1 MLEAVDVYVM
11 RGRRPVLKGIS
22 LRLQPGRIT
31 AVIGPNGAGK
41 STVLACLSGA
51 LMPGRG
57 TLRLAGECLHQLSA
71 AELGRRR
78 AVLEQSPIAPAGF
91 TLKVLV
97 ALGIP
102 RQVPP
107 RQAQTLV
114 DRALKAVGLTEHAQ
128 QTIDALS
135 GGGQQRAHLARVLA
149 QLWAGQ
155 ALGGGH
161 WLLLDEPT
169 AHLDLAHQAAVIRIA
184 HQVVAEGVGVVAVVH
199 DLTVAAALAS
209 HVVLMQGGC
218 VVAWGPAD
226 QLLQP
231 MVLEPV
237 YGLPLLRNE
246 PTTGR
251 TAIIPLF
258 PVL

>member
-1 MLEAVDVYVM
+1 M
-11 RGRRPVLKGIS
+11 RGRRTLLKGIN
-22 LRLQPGRIT
+22 LRLQPGQIT

-51 LMPGRG
+51 LIPVRG
-57 TLRLAGECLHQLSA
+57 TLRLAGACLHQLSA

-91 TLKVLV
+91 TLNALV
-97 ALGIP
+97 ELGIP
-102 RQVPP
+102 CQVPP
-107 RQAQTLV
+107 WQA
-114 DRALKAVGLTEHAQ
+114 RALVGRALTAVGLAEHAR
-128 QTIDALS
+128 QTIDVLS

-184 HQVVAEGVGVVAVVH
+184 HQAAAAGAGVVVVVH

-209 HVVLMQGGC
+209 QVVLMQDGC
-218 VVAWGPAD
+218 VAAWGPAD

-237 YGLPLLRNE
+237 YGLPLLRKE
-246 PTTGR
+246 PTAGR
-251 TAIIPLF
+251 AAIIPLF
-258 PVL
+258 PVR